1 MRHLL
6 LRAAALVVAALS
18 ARAHDVFP
26 AAITLRPGGEDFVYV
41 ADQGTCPA
49 SITITSLNPSAVK
62 VFSINMSTGAVNSGN
77 GTTATV
83 NNRVDQVFVVRAV
96 PGLTIPAASTLQVCW
111 VGADFPGGF
120 CNENNC
126 APFVPHLVPVTVEPL
141 PANAG
146 ANLSAALAGDPI
158 ETNRGEFVAA
168 IKADF
173 DLGGV
178 LPLDFR
184 RYYSSRIASEGNN
197 TSTLGPGWLHNYS
210 WKLESTGNNVEVATD
225 TGRVLRFER
234 DFQATDWSLALVD
247 DIPYQLIENVSV
259 FTLADPLDGVRRT
272 FDSNGRLTSVSDGR
286 GNAHTLTYSGGL
298 LTNITDGL
306 GRTLTFTHTSGR
318 LTAVSDGTRTVNFGY
333 DGNARLTSSTD
344 AAGETTTYTYVA
356 SPPASPLLASITLPE
371 GNTPYVQTY
380 DANSRV
386 ATQTDA
392 FGEVTSFAYDT
403 ASGETTLTD
412 PLGRVQV
419 HDYDSDGDLV
429 SWQDE
434 SGAAASLQ
442 NDATGRR
449 TAITDRLGRT
459 NSWTIHA
466 ASGRIARKTEAD
478 GGQTTFTY
486 TPRSSGGFTF
496 YDLTGI
502 TYADGNDE
510 SFAYDANG
518 NRTGWTDRGGNTWAY
533 TFNARGQVLTETSPL
548 SAVRTYT
555 YNANGTLASLDDP
568 VLGLSSFAYDA
579 LRRVSAIT
587 FADTT
592 SRAYSYDALDRLTS
606 VTDEESA
613 VTSFGYDDN
622 GNVTSITAPSAQ
634 TWTLAYDALDRLTSV
649 EDPLGNTA
657 SASYDEVGRV
667 AGLVDPTGKGVT
679 LGYDVRG
686 RLESAAFSAGQTWSN
701 THDGEGAP
709 TASASASGA
718 STSYLTDVLGRV
730 TRATTPTGSVTR
742 RTFDLFGRLKTSV
755 DPEGRTTSFNYD
767 ALGRVASFA
776 LPFSG
781 ATATFTRNALGQTLS
796 VSLPGGALWSSAY
809 DAAGKLDSTSDPLGR
824 ATSYDYDLRG
834 RVSQVTFPGG
844 LGSVTYEFDGASRLT
859 RRLYSDGLDLD
870 YTYDAHGRITGA
882 EGVAIGYDAA
892 GRMTSCNGLA
902 IGRDAA
908 GRVSSVQYGPG
919 MTVQYAYDARG
930 LGTSLTDWSS
940 GVTQFTRDA
949 NGNVTLIERP
959 SGVDTSRSF
968 GPDDKLTRILERDAT
983 PARLAD
989 TQLSYNSL
997 GLIEVAS
1004 RLMPLEATPL
1014 DSDLTFGYDAAQQV
1028 SGWNFDAL
1036 GRTLGDGHDFTAD
1049 YDLGSRLTTLTEGA
1063 QTYDL
1068 RYDGFDNLT
1077 GWTVAGDVYELT
1089 RNYAFASAPPAQL
1102 SINGMMRYSYI
1113 ADFDGALFSTYDH
1126 VAQEVSFH
1134 HFDERGS
1141 TLFSTDASGA
1151 ISERFAYDPTG
1162 ALLDRV
1168 GGDDNPFR
1176 HRGQDWTI
1184 SLGSGRLQYA
1194 DKRFFDT
1201 CTLRS
1206 LVRSSPT
1213 LLAMYALWS
1222 GSWFGGEPLAG
1233 GGPFGESTRLVDDA
1247 WLGEKASLSAKLDPK
1262 FRLEAR
1268 YDYDFESSAGAA
1280 TPAPAG
1286 VDVPQAAD
1294 SRLDAADASLVAA
1307 DLALASLGPVV
1318 AENAAN
1324 YRETVLKFRSA
1335 RALASYFE
1343 PRSPSARL
1351 RQLVVDELA
1360 LRTALSLALTD
1371 SFGVF
1376 TSLFILR
1383 GPSEIRGALQDPQSL
1398 AFRRNVGAPS
1408 LLGVPYVREL
1418 FAGNATRVPL
1428 QMLLRPH
1435 VVSEQ

>member
-1 MRHLL
+1 MRQLL
-6 LRAAALVVAALS
+6 LRAAALCVAAFS
-18 ARAHDVFP
+18 AHAHDVFP

-49 SITITSLNPSAVK
+49 SITITSTNPSAVK
-62 VFSINMSTGAVNSGN
+62 VFSINMTGGAVNSGN

-83 NNRVDQVFVVRAV
+83 SNRVDQVFVVRAV
-96 PGLTIPAASTLQVCW
+96 AGLTIPAASTLQVCW
-111 VGADFPGGF
+111 IGADFPGGF

-168 IKADF
+168 LKADF

-178 LPLDFR
+178 QPLDFR
-184 RYYSSRIASEGNN
+184 RYYSSRVAIEGNN
-197 TSTLGPGWLHNYS
+197 SSTLGPGWLHNYS

-234 DFQATDWSLALVD
+234 GFQATDWSLAVVD

-259 FTLADPLDGVRRT
+259 FTLANPLDGLRRT

-286 GNAHTLTYSGGL
+286 GNAHTLTYVGGL
-298 LTNITDGL
+298 LTNISDGL

-318 LTAVSDGTRTVNFGY
+318 LTGLSDGTRTVNFGY
-333 DGNARLTSSTD
+333 DGNSRLTSSTD

-356 SPPASPLLASITLPE
+356 SPPSSPLLASITLPE

-392 FGEVTSFAYDT
+392 FSEVTSFAYDT

-412 PLGRVQV
+412 ALGRVQV

-429 SWQDE
+429 SWEDE
-434 SGAAASLQ
+434 SGAAATLQ

-486 TPRSSGGFTF
+486 TPRNSGGFTF
-496 YDLTGI
+496 YDVTAI

-510 SFAYDANG
+510 SFSYDANG
-518 NRTGWTDRGGNTWAY
+518 NRTGWTDRGGNTWTY

-548 SAVRTYT
+548 TAVRAYA
-555 YNANGTLASLDDP
+555 YNADATLASIDDP
-568 VLGLSSFAYDA
+568 ALGLATFSYDA
-579 LRRVSAIT
+579 LRRVSEIT

-592 SRAYSYDALDRLTS
+592 LRAYSYDALDRLTS

-613 VTSFGYDDN
+613 VTTFGYDGN
-622 GNVTSITAPSAQ
+622 GNVTSITAPSNQA
-634 TWTLAYDALDRLTSV
+634 WTLSYDALDRLTSV

-667 AGLVDPTGKGVT
+667 AGLVDATGKGVT

-686 RLESAAFSAGQTWSN
+686 RLESAAFSSGPAWSN
-701 THDGEGAP
+701 AHDAEGAP
-709 TASASASGA
+709 GSSTTPRGDATA
-718 STSYLTDVLGRV
+718 YVTDVLGRV
-730 TRATTPTGSVTR
+730 TRATSPTGAVSR

-755 DPEGRTTSFNYD
+755 DAEGRTTSFNYD
-767 ALGRVASFA
+767 PLGRVASFA

-781 ATATFTRNALGQTLS
+781 ATASFTRNALGQTLS
-796 VSLPGGALWSSAY
+796 AALPGGALWASAY
-809 DAAGKLDSTSDPLGR
+809 DTAGRLESTTDPLGR
-824 ATSYDYDLRG
+824 VASFDHDARG

-844 LGSVTYEFDGASRLT
+844 LGSVAYEFDGASRLT
-859 RRLYSDGLDLD
+859 RRLYSDGLDID
-870 YTYDAHGRITGA
+870 YTYDAHGRITST
-882 EGVAIGYDAA
+882 EGVTFGYDAA
-892 GRMTSCNGLA
+892 GRMTSSNGLA

-930 LGTSLTDWSS
+930 LGVSLTDWSS
-940 GVTQFTRDA
+940 GVTQFTHDA
-949 NGNVTLIERP
+949 NGNRTLIERP
-959 SGVDTSRSF
+959 SGVDTTRSF

-983 PARLAD
+983 PTRLAD

-997 GLIEVAS
+997 GLIEVAT
-1004 RLMPLEATPL
+1004 RMMPLEATPL
-1014 DSDLTFGYDAAQQV
+1014 DSDLSFGHDAAQQV
-1028 SGWNFDAL
+1028 AGWNFDAL

-1049 YDLGSRLTTLTEGA
+1049 YDLGSRVTTLTEGGES
-1063 QTYDL
+1063 YDL

-1089 RNYAFASAPPAQL
+1089 RNYAFAGAPPAQL
-1102 SINGMMRYSYI
+1102 SINGVMRYSYI

-1176 HRGQDWTI
+1176 HRGRDWTI
-1184 SLGSGRLQYA
+1184 SLGSGRLQYE
-1194 DKRFFDT
+1194 DKHFFDT

-1222 GSWFGGEPLAG
+1222 GSWFSGEPLVG
-1233 GGPFGESTRLVDDA
+1233 GLGGESTRLVDDL

-1268 YDYDFESSAGAA
+1268 YEYDYEASAGAP

-1286 VDVPQAAD
+1286 VDVPSAAAA
-1294 SRLDAADASLVAA
+1294 LVGPGDATLVAA
-1307 DLALASLGPVV
+1307 DLALATLGPVV

-1324 YRETVLKFRSA
+1324 YRETVIKFRSA

-1343 PRSPSARL
+1343 PRSASARF

-1360 LRTALSLALTD
+1360 LRTALSLGLSD

-1376 TSLFILR
+1376 NALFLMR
-1383 GPSEIRGALQDPQSL
+1383 GPSEVRGALQDPQSL
-1398 AFRRNVGAPS
+1398 AFRRNGGPS
-1408 LLGVPYVREL
+1408 ALLGIPYLRGL
-1418 FAGNATRVPL
+1418 FAGHAANRPL
-1428 QMLLRPH
+1428 QLLLPAH
-1435 VVSEQ
+1435 LESEE

>member
-1 MRHLL
+1 MRQLL
-6 LRAAALVVAALS
+6 LRAAVLALAAFT

-26 AAITLRPGGEDFVYV
+26 ASITLRPGGEDFVYV

-49 SITITSLNPSAVK
+49 SITITSTNPGAVK

-77 GTTATV
+77 GTTASV
-83 NNRVDQVFVVRAV
+83 SNRVDQVFVVRAV
-96 PGLTIPAASTLQVCW
+96 PGLTIPAASSLQVCW

-184 RYYSSRIASEGNN
+184 RYYSSRVASEGNN
-197 TSTLGPGWLHNYS
+197 ASTLGPGWLHNYS

-234 DFQATDWSLALVD
+234 EFQATDWSLAVVD

-259 FTLADPLDGVRRT
+259 FTLADPLDGLRRT
-272 FDSNGRLTSVSDGR
+272 FDANGRLTSVSDGR

-298 LTNITDGL
+298 LASLTDGL

-318 LTAVSDGTRTVNFGY
+318 LTAASDGTRTVSFGH
-333 DGNARLTSSTD
+333 DGNSRLTSFTD
-344 AAGETTTYTYVA
+344 AAGKTTTYTYVA
-356 SPPASPLLASITLPE
+356 SPPSSPLLASITLPE

-386 ATQTDA
+386 VTQTDA
-392 FGEVTSFAYDT
+392 FGEVMSFAYDT
-403 ASGETTLTD
+403 ASGETSLTD
-412 PLGRVQV
+412 ALGRVQV
-419 HDYDSDGDLV
+419 HHYDSDGDLV
-429 SWQDE
+429 SWEDE
-434 SGAAASLQ
+434 GGAAATLQ

-449 TAITDRLGRT
+449 TSITDRLGRT

-496 YDLTGI
+496 YDLTRI
-502 TYADGNDE
+502 TYADGNDD
-510 SFAYDANG
+510 SFTYDANG
-518 NRTGWTDRGGNTWAY
+518 NRTGWTDRGGSTWTY
-533 TFNARGQVLTETSPL
+533 TFNARGQVLSETSPL
-548 SAVRTYT
+548 SAVRNYA

-568 VLGLSSFAYDA
+568 ALGLTSFSYDA

-587 FADTT
+587 FADTAM
-592 SRAYSYDALDRLTS
+592 RAYSYDALDRLTS

-613 VTSFGYDDN
+613 VTTFSYDDN
-622 GNVTSITAPSAQ
+622 GNLAGITAPSTQA
-634 TWTLAYDALDRLTSV
+634 WTLSYDALDRLTSV

-667 AGLVDPTGKGVT
+667 AALVDPTGKSVT
-679 LGYDVRG
+679 LGYDLRG
-686 RLESAAFSAGQTWSN
+686 RLESAVFTSGQTWSN

-709 TASASASGA
+709 TSSASASGA
-718 STSYLTDVLGRV
+718 STTYLTDVLGRV
-730 TRATTPTGSVTR
+730 TRATSPTGAVTR

-755 DPEGRTTSFNYD
+755 DAEGRTTSFNYD

-776 LPFSG
+776 LPFTG
-781 ATATFTRNALGQTLS
+781 ATASFARNALGAPLAAT
-796 VSLPGGALWSSAY
+796 LPGGAVWSNTY
-809 DAAGKLDSTSDPLGR
+809 DAAGRLDSTSDPFAR
-824 ATSYDYDLRG
+824 TTSFDHDLRG
-834 RVSQVTFPGG
+834 RVTQVTHPGG
-844 LGSVTYEFDGASRLT
+844 LGSVSYEFDGASRLT
-859 RRLYSDGLDLD
+859 RRVYSDGLDIA
-870 YTYDAHGRITGA
+870 YTYDVHGRVTGTD
-882 EGVAIGYDAA
+882 GVALGYDAA
-892 GRMTSCNGLA
+892 GRVTSCNGLA

-930 LGTSLTDWSS
+930 LGVSLTDWSS
-940 GVTQFTRDA
+940 GATQFTRDA
-949 NGNVTLIERP
+949 NGNVTLIERS
-959 SGVDTSRSF
+959 SGVDTTRSF

-989 TQLSYNSL
+989 TQLTYNSL
-997 GLIEVAS
+997 GLIEVAT
-1004 RLMPLEATPL
+1004 RVIPLEATPL

-1028 SGWNFDAL
+1028 AGWSFDAL
-1036 GRTLGDGHDFTAD
+1036 GRTLGDGHDFTAN
-1049 YDLGSRLTTLTEGA
+1049 YDLGSRVTTLTEGA
-1063 QTYDL
+1063 ETYDL

-1089 RNYAFASAPPAQL
+1089 RNYAFDGAPPAQL
-1102 SINGMMRYSYI
+1102 SINGAPRYSYI

-1126 VAQEVSFH
+1126 LAQQVRFQ

-1141 TLFSTDASGA
+1141 TLFSTDPAGA
-1151 ISERFAYDPTG
+1151 IVERYAYDPTG
-1162 ALLDRV
+1162 GLLDRD
-1168 GGDDNPFR
+1168 GGDNNPFR

-1184 SLGSGRLQYA
+1184 SLGSGRLQFQ
-1194 DKRFFDT
+1194 DKLFVDT

-1222 GSWFGGEPLAG
+1222 GSWFGAEPLVRG
-1233 GGPFGESTRLVDDA
+1233 GRFAASTRLVDDL
-1247 WLGEKASLSAKLDPK
+1247 WLGEKAGLATKLDTQ
-1262 FRLEAR
+1262 FSLAAR
-1268 YDYDFESSAGAA
+1268 YDYDAQPSTGTPPMAGNDVPNAA
-1280 TPAPAG
+1280 PAPAG
-1286 VDVPQAAD
+1286 ANDAPLAAAD
-1294 SRLDAADASLVAA
+1294 F
-1307 DLALASLGPVV
+1307 ALATLGPVV
-1318 AENAAN
+1318 AENATN
-1324 YRETVLKFRSA
+1324 YRETVLKLRAA

-1343 PRSPSARL
+1343 PRSSSERL
-1351 RQLVVDELA
+1351 RQFVVDELA
-1360 LRTALSLALTD
+1360 LRTAFSLALSD
-1371 SFGVF
+1371 SFG
-1376 TSLFILR
+1376 LFVPLFLAR
-1383 GPSEIRGALQDPQSL
+1383 GPSEVLGALQDPQSL
-1398 AFRRNVGAPS
+1398 AFRRRTGLPAQ
-1408 LLGVPYVREL
+1408 LGIPYVREQ
-1418 FAGNATRVPL
+1418 FAGNAAQLPL
-1428 QMLLRPH
+1428 RLLLPAH
-1435 VVSEQ
+1435 TLSEQ